1 MSPGV
6 PRDARF
12 SQVSAGD
19 PSFHCPPETYSEG
32 PAWGKVVIGGLQ
44 STEKGPERARTG
56 AQAWWSHRIFHLS
69 LR

>member
-19 PSFHCPPETYSEG
+19 PSFHSPPETYSER
-32 PAWGKVVIGGLQ
+32 PAWGKVAIGGLQ
-44 STEKGPERARTG
+44 SAEKAQVLKGLELAPRLGGPTG
-56 AQAWWSHRIFHLS
+56 FSTS
-69 LR
+69 L